1 MTAVLEA
8 IRRVLYGTGS
18 TAFTLVGA
26 ILIGFGVPL
35 FWIFL
40 ASQLYGKTGAVTG
53 PVAAFIG
60 TGILVSYWGLLL
72 IASWVR
78 GRMLARESGHRRGAR
93 DPWNRSMRDTPYRP
107 GDHRSD
113 PVERL
118 FVATAIIS
126 LIGFAI
132 WFAFFAGAPFPN
144 NPGQPSALE
153 LGLQRGVDAADAL
166 GLADREVVLDHD
178 GDHRSVL
185 VRRLDRKLFP
195 LLDWRCQF
203 GEIDRDHRAQAIRG
217 DPSGAAR
224 IGQQIEG
231 VDDVRLRWHPR
242 FASAVVPA
250 EDPGSQYGDQ
260 EDQSDRGSDQHL
272 PVDPRSPAAECP
284 PPSHPARWTVDGHRL
299 RLRGFDPEFLQARL
313 ADVSLRRAVVVDVA
327 ALVAGGDDLEW
338 HRLRL
343 APGGATLA

>member
-8 IRRVLYGTGS
+8 IRRVLLGTGS

-35 FWIFL
+35 FWIFV

-60 TGILVSYWGLLL
+60 TGILVSYWGLLV

-78 GRMLARESGHRRGAR
+78 ARLLAREGARRHGAR

-144 NPGQPSALE
+144 SPG
-153 LGLQRGVDAADAL
+153 
-166 GLADREVVLDHD
+166 
-178 GDHRSVL
+178 
-185 VRRLDRKLFP
+185 
-195 LLDWRCQF
+195 
-203 GEIDRDHRAQAIRG
+203 
-217 DPSGAAR
+217 
-224 IGQQIEG
+224 
-231 VDDVRLRWHPR
+231 
-242 FASAVVPA
+242 
-250 EDPGSQYGDQ
+250 
-260 EDQSDRGSDQHL
+260 
-272 PVDPRSPAAECP
+272 
-284 PPSHPARWTVDGHRL
+284 
-299 RLRGFDPEFLQARL
+299 
-313 ADVSLRRAVVVDVA
+313 
-327 ALVAGGDDLEW
+327 
-338 HRLRL
+338 
-343 APGGATLA
+343 